1 MCKYFRKFFAKKLIY
16 PKIYLKYSNEPHI
29 HDMQCLYC
37 VFYFQINYCNLFENI
52 ICLSQD
58 EPEEL
63 FLLVVRLIDL
73 NSRWQQLVGVE
84 RMCVEYKGEQFELS
98 WWALA
103 LTGNTGFVRGGY
115 FAIADDSD
123 RGSSATR
130 RSQRAIRGCSNIGF
144 QET

>member
-1 MCKYFRKFFAKKLIY
+1 MHLEFERCANILETCLQKNLYI
-16 PKIYLKYSNEPHI
+16 LKYTWNTRMNRTFMTCNVCFH
-29 HDMQCLYC
+29 
-37 VFYFQINYCNLFENI
+37 YCNLFENI

-63 FLLVVRLIDL
+63 FLWVVRLIDL

-84 RMCVEYKGEQFELS
+84 RMCVAYKGEQFELS

-130 RSQRAIRGCSNIGF
+130 RSQRAIRGCSIIGF